1 MKLLYRCLILII
13 VGSLLLFL
21 NHYLSY
27 SRISAKRISDGKS
40 LRNLKIKIPSEISHY
55 WLLGEELPDVDKK
68 PEESHFIL
76 LIVPT
81 KRFYIFF

>member
-1 MKLLYRCLILII
+1 MYFNYENYLQLYKYVTVTI
-13 VGSLLLFL
+13 
-21 NHYLSY
+21 
-27 SRISAKRISDGKS
+27 RISAKRISDGKS

-55 WLLGEELPDVDKK
+55 WLLGGELPDGDKK